1 MNKALLIFALFAS
14 IVANST
20 VVPKVCL
27 GQYEAK
33 IPAFEFVDNDKTIK
47 ASAYDVKLVLFYDH
61 IKYYCGEI
69 ELLGFYE
76 SVEDSSGEV
85 NMAVTVTNSISI
97 GFDFNLLLDK
107 KTKSLK
113 ITGLNGVPEAQ
124 LSKRQIKLTKK
135 N

>member
-1 MNKALLIFALFAS
+1 MKKALLTLVLFVS
-14 IVANST
+14 IAANST
-20 VVPKVCL
+20 DLPKVCL

-33 IPAFEFVDNDKTIK
+33 VPAFEFVDNNNTIK
-47 ASAYDVKLVLFYDH
+47 ASAYDVKLVLFEDH

-69 ELLGFYE
+69 ELTGFYE

-97 GFDFNLLLDK
+97 DFDFNLLLDK

-113 ITGLNGVPEAQ
+113 IIGLNGVPEAQ
-124 LSKRQIKLTKK
+124 LPKRQIKLTRK
-135 N
+135 